1 MATPPAP
8 PVVKTSTTAM
18 AGMILMVAIIFG
30 VIFGYIALAPGWS
43 TTGRLWWMGFVGL
56 VFAFIAYLVYA
67 GTEAK
72 PIRLLAGG
80 LFVVGVGSF
89 YGAIFTGDP
98 NTVLLWLVVLS
109 IFVLIIL
116 AFIFVMARQAEA
128 TRIRVSQRKLTP

>member
-1 MATPPAP
+1 
-8 PVVKTSTTAM
+8 M

-30 VIFGYIALAPGWS
+30 VIFGYIATAPGWS

-56 VFAFIAYLVYA
+56 MFAFISFLVYA

-80 LFVVGVGSF
+80 LFIVGIGSF
-89 YGAIFTGDP
+89 YGAIFTGDQ
-98 NTVLLWLVVLS
+98 NMILAWLVLLS

-116 AFIFVMARQAEA
+116 AFIFVMSRQREA
-128 TRIRVSQRKLTP
+128 TALRNAQRKLT